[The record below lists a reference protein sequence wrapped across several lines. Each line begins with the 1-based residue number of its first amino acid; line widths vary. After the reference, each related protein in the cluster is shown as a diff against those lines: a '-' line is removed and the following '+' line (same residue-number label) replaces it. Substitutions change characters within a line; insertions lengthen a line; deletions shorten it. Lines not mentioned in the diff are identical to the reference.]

1 MTVVRYHIEHLT
13 RYRYQSV
20 ARGCVMSVCLRPRQD
35 ERQKVVSFSLD
46 IQPAAEAGDEI
57 DFLGNHH
64 HVFNIHRR
72 HRQLDIVVS
81 SDIELSMPPPL
92 PDTLPAD
99 SWRIIE
105 RQKDTSDHWQ
115 FTHPSELTRPSPRL
129 QEFINE
135 QNIVKQSD
143 PLSSVL
149 VLNNLLYER
158 LTYQPGSTSVSSPID
173 DILQNRCGVCQDY
186 AHVMLAI
193 VRGWGIPARYVS
205 GYLWTSGDSKE
216 QSPTTASH
224 AWIECL
230 LPEIGW
236 VGFDPTNCTVNDNRH
251 IRIAIGRDYR
261 DVAPTRGVL
270 QGGGKTELEV
280 NVRIQ
285 VQ

>member
-13 RYRYQSV
+13 SYYYQSP
-20 ARGCVMSVCLRPRQD
+20 AKGCVMSVCLRPRQD
-35 ERQKVVSFSLD
+35 ERQKIIGFSLD
-46 IQPAAEAGDEI
+46 IQPAAEPSDEI

-72 HRQLDIVVS
+72 HQQLSIVVG
-81 SDIELSMPPPL
+81 SDIELSVPQPL
-92 PDTLPAD
+92 PDRLPAD
-99 SWRIIE
+99 SWQTIE
-105 RQKDTSDHWQ
+105 QQKNSFDYWH
-115 FTHPSELTRPSPRL
+115 FTHPSELTNPSPRL
-129 QEFINE
+129 QEFISE
-135 QNIVKQSD
+135 QGIAKQAD
-143 PLSSVL
+143 PLTSIL
-149 VLNNLLYER
+149 ALNDLLYEHF
-158 LTYQPGSTSVSSPID
+158 TYQPGSTSVSSTID
-173 DILQNRCGVCQDY
+173 HILQSRRGVCQDY

-236 VGFDPTNCTVNDNRH
+236 VGFDPTNCTVNDDRH
-251 IRIAIGRDYR
+251 VRIAIGRDYR

-280 NVRIQ
+280 SVRIEIK
-285 VQ
+285 